1 MASNALQDDR
11 RGGLQVG
18 NAGDDVDGPLVSDP
32 SRGRGRGQVV
42 VDVGEEPFDVF

>member
-18 NAGDDVDGPLVSDP
+18 NAGDDVDRPLADGFSCSCV
-32 SRGRGRGQVV
+32 RGQAV